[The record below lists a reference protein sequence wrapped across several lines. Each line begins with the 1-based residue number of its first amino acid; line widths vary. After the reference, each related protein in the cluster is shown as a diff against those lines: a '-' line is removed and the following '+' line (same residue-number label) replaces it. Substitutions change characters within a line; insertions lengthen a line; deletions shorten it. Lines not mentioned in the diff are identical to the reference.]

1 MKRNLQILIL
11 MVVLNIIFGCL
22 ASVAAQKVGG
32 FTKISKTDEVALEA
46 ADFAVEAK
54 SKKDETTFTLVSL
67 DKAERQTVAGTN
79 YRLCLS
85 IKDVDEN
92 EKTVLVV
99 VYRNLQKVFSLT
111 SWKEEECSDDED

>member
-11 MVVLNIIFGCL
+11 MVVLNIVFGCFS
-22 ASVAAQKVGG
+22 AINAQKVGG

-46 ADFAVEAK
+46 ANFAVEAK

-67 DKAERQTVAGTN
+67 EKAERQTVAGTN

-85 IKDVDEN
+85 IKDADEN
-92 EKTVLVV
+92 EMTVLVV

-111 SWKEEECSDDED
+111 SWKEAECGDDES